1 MDAKGGRDDGAERLR
16 PRAAGERTAGPR
28 PRGGVASRPRRVGD
42 APRVAPRPPRR
53 RAGRARPA
61 PPRRA
66 RATAG
71 DAVIRRARESDNL
84 QIAAIWNREAIGTAA
99 TTDTEPRSPK
109 AQRAWLAAHMG
120 EYPPSSPSTATRS
133 SPSALSRP

>member
-1 MDAKGGRDDGAERLR
+1 MRRRIMDAKGGRDDGDERLR

-42 APRVAPRPPRR
+42 TPRVAPRPPRR

-71 DAVIRRARESDNL
+71 DAVIRRARESANL
-84 QIAAIWNREAIGTAA
+84 QIAGIWNHQALATAA
-99 TTDTEPRSPK
+99 TPHTRPRSPY
-109 AQRAWLAAHMG
+109 A
-120 EYPPSSPSTATRS
+120 
-133 SPSALSRP
+133 

>member
-71 DAVIRRARESDNL
+71 DAGIRGAREAGNP
-84 QIAAIWNREAIGTAA
+84 QTAAIWKCEAVGTAA
-99 TTDTEPRSPK
+99 PPDPEPRSPK
-109 AQRAWLAAHMG
+109 AQPAWLAAHMG
-120 EYPPSSPSTATRS
+120 EDPGPGA
-133 SPSALSRP
+133 SRRQ

>member
-28 PRGGVASRPRRVGD
+28 PRGRVASRPRRVGD
-42 APRVAPRPPRR
+42 APRVARRPPRR

-71 DAVIRRARESDNL
+71 DAVIPPGFEADQL
-84 QIAAIWNREAIGTAA
+84 PIAILSNVSAIWPTCNS
-99 TTDTEPRSPK
+99 D
-109 AQRAWLAAHMG
+109 
-120 EYPPSSPSTATRS
+120 
-133 SPSALSRP
+133 

>member
-1 MDAKGGRDDGAERLR
+1 MLVRRRIMDAKGGRDDGDERLR

-28 PRGGVASRPRRVGD
+28 PRGRVASRPRRVGD

-71 DAVIRRARESDNL
+71 DAVIPRARASDNPPSTPT
-84 QIAAIWNREAIGTAA
+84 RKPEAIGTPAP
-99 TTDTEPRSPK
+99 TDPQPPTPHAPRP
-109 AQRAWLAAHMG
+109 G
-120 EYPPSSPSTATRS
+120 
-133 SPSALSRP
+133 